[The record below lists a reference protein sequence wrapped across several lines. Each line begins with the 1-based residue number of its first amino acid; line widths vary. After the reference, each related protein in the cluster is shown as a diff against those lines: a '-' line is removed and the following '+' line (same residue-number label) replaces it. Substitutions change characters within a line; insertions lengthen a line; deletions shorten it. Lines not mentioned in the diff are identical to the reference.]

1 MGVLLLKIKE
11 VRIMFG
17 ILLLRGLLLR
27 GWRLS
32 LAFSKKLIESPSYR
46 CF

>member
-1 MGVLLLKIKE
+1 MGILLLKIKE

-17 ILLLRGLLLR
+17 ILLLRG
-27 GWRLS
+27 WRLS
-32 LAFSKKLIESPSYR
+32 LAFSEKLIESPSYR

>member
-1 MGVLLLKIKE
+1 MGIPLLKIKE

-17 ILLLRGLLLR
+17 ILHLC

-32 LAFSKKLIESPSYR
+32 LAFSEKLTESPSYR
-46 CF
+46 CL

>member
-1 MGVLLLKIKE
+1 MGIPLLKIKE

-17 ILLLRGLLLR
+17 ILLLR